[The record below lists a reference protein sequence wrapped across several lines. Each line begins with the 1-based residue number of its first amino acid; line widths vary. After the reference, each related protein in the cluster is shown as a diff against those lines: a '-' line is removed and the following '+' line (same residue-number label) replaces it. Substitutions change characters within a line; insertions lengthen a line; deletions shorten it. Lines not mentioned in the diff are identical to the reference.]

1 MSSPPADALA
11 AAEPDGD
18 GDPLAHRA
26 PVRRHLSERQADTV
40 AGLAAAALEEVRATG
55 YDGLTVRN
63 VARRAGVAPATAYTY
78 FASKDHLVAEVF
90 WRRLQERPLG
100 PIDGRRRAAARVS
113 AAIADVADVIAS
125 EPELA
130 AACTTAMLAT
140 DPDVTRVRAEI
151 GVELAERLQASLGEV
166 SDPVVVDALSL
177 ALSGAMLQAG
187 MGYFPYAELADRMA
201 AVAELVLG
209 DR

>member
-1 MSSPPADALA
+1 MADVT
-11 AAEPDGD
+11 
-18 GDPLAHRA
+18 RA

-40 AGLAAAALEEVRATG
+40 ERLTDAAVEEVRGAG

-90 WRRLQERPLG
+90 WRRLQRQPSPPPE
-100 PIDGRRRAAARVS
+100 RRRPADARVT
-113 AAIADVADVIAS
+113 AAIAGVAAVVTD

-130 AACTTAMLAT
+130 AACTTALLAG
-140 DPDVTRVRAEI
+140 DPDVARLREDI
-151 GVELAERLQASLGEV
+151 GVEMTDRLRVALGDDAEADVL
-166 SDPVVVDALSL
+166 DALSL

-187 MGYFPYAELADRMA
+187 MGYFPHAQLASRMGTVTRLLLA
-201 AVAELVLG
+201 G
-209 DR
+209 P